1 MRLWVDVLDADGE
14 RIGPGPVVAAQT
26 ATVQR
31 VLDGAGGWSLSLPAG
46 ERRHLELLRE
56 GNRVVIWGEQLGAA
70 RRLGGGQIEEVTL
83 RAAADGAVMM
93 VKGPD
98 RLAELKHASTLLN
111 RQYTNTPIATV
122 ASDLAG
128 LAGWTALVESG
139 LGATALGF
147 NGESALKA
155 LQMLIETHGLH
166 LRLGEGDR
174 TVEIGTFGED
184 CGMRLIQR
192 RALGIDVYDNPLVTL
207 IESITVRRDEREIV
221 NWILPLG
228 AKPKE
233 GEPRVT
239 LAYSTRSGP
248 YAIKSM
254 VGPDGSA
261 LYYLTDAASEARYG
275 RRQAVKVYDQVKAAS
290 AAPADMTA
298 AANALYDAAASEL
311 TRSNQRQESYDLTL
325 VGVKQTIR
333 PGDLVRVVYQGAV
346 ERDGERVAWLDTDD
360 LYWVVEVSE
369 TWGSEGHTVRVSVS
383 NVDRVAED
391 AAQTVARTV
400 AKVRVMEV

>member
-1 MRLWVDVLDADGE
+1 MRLWVDVFNAAGE
-14 RIGPGPVVAAQT
+14 RLGPGPIVAVQT

-31 VLDGAGGWSLSLPAG
+31 VLDGAGGWSLSLPAAD
-46 ERRHLELLRE
+46 RRHLALLTE
-56 GNRVVIWGEQLGAA
+56 GNYVTLWGELGSQMRA
-70 RRLGGGQIEEVTL
+70 LGGGQIEAVTL
-83 RAAADGAVMM
+83 SGGTEGAVMQ

-98 RLAELKHASTLLN
+98 RLAELKHASTLLG
-111 RQYTNTPIATV
+111 RQYSDAPIADV

-128 LAGWTALVESG
+128 LAGWTASVESG
-139 LGATALGF
+139 LGVTTLRF
-147 NGESALKA
+147 DGESTLKA
-155 LQMLIETHGLH
+155 LQTLIETHGLH
-166 LRLGEGDR
+166 LRWSGGER
-174 TVEIGTFGED
+174 VVEVGTFGTD
-184 CGMRLIQR
+184 SGLRLIQR
-192 RALGIDVYDNPLVTL
+192 RALGIDVYDNPHVTL
-207 IESITVRRDEREIV
+207 IEKITVSRDESEII
-221 NWILPLG
+221 NWLLPLG
-228 AKPKE
+228 AKA
-233 GEPRVT
+233 EPRVT
-239 LAYSTRSGP
+239 LEHSTRTGP